1 MNNNHFIEH
10 HTFVIERH
18 YHVPPAK
25 VFAAWSDPAAKSRW
39 FPKAE
44 QFEFRVGGREFNR
57 GGGASGPIYTF
68 DARYEEIVK
77 DLRIVYSYIMDR
89 EKTPV
94 DKVRISASLTTVEFK
109 TVEDGTRL
117 VYTEQAAFLDGH
129 DTPDLRMQGTRSFL
143 TQLGE
148 YLEPV

>member
-1 MNNNHFIEH
+1 MNNNHFVEH
-10 HTFVIERH
+10 HTFAIERH
-18 YHVPPAK
+18 YHVSPAT
-25 VFAAWSDPAAKSRW
+25 VFAAWADPVAKSKW
-39 FPKAE
+39 FPQAE

-57 GGGASGPIYTF
+57 GGGTTGPIYTF

-94 DKVRISASLTTVEFK
+94 NKVRISASLTTVEFK

-117 VYTEQAAFLDGH
+117 IYTEQAAFLDGH
-129 DTPDLRMQGTRSFL
+129 DTPDLRMQGTHSFL
-143 TQLGE
+143 NQLGE
-148 YLEPV
+148 YLESV